1 MHRNRLSGLAVLFTL
16 VLSPLAVFAQEDTAT
31 FTSENGLFSFTYPAE
46 WVVQETEDFP
56 YGATVADSE
65 ETMEEMQNEDAE
77 TQADPGQVGATIG
90 LLPVEF
96 LTSLGFEMEE
106 EMSFEDVA
114 EKLLEFLTDGEEGDD
129 SEADM
134 EATAEP
140 GDVTLSEMELVEFES
155 GAVAAIAEYTE
166 EGSEGAIVVFMPADG
181 VVGLL
186 YLATAPGELTDEL
199 HATVLAIVESFEFTG
214 TADDLMPMMPDTS
227 SMDTSELDGNALVDE
242 RCTVCHDRGRID
254 SKDKDEAGW
263 TATVDRM
270 IGNGAQLNDDERQ
283 AVIDYLVETHSPRIL
298 IHEAGRSTYR
308 PACGTLVIPG
318 RPGPLRWR

>member
-186 YLATAPGELTDEL
+186 YLARAPG
-199 HATVLAIVESFEFTG
+199 
-214 TADDLMPMMPDTS
+214 
-227 SMDTSELDGNALVDE
+227 
-242 RCTVCHDRGRID
+242 
-254 SKDKDEAGW
+254 
-263 TATVDRM
+263 
-270 IGNGAQLNDDERQ
+270 
-283 AVIDYLVETHSPRIL
+283 
-298 IHEAGRSTYR
+298 
-308 PACGTLVIPG
+308 
-318 RPGPLRWR
+318 